1 MQVVV
6 LSWRRWSTLEKPK
19 GVIKHGQSG
28 DKGKTGHKT
37 QNKDKQ
43 QTKTKT
49 QTNKKQIKAN

>member
-49 QTNKKQIKAN
+49 QTNKK